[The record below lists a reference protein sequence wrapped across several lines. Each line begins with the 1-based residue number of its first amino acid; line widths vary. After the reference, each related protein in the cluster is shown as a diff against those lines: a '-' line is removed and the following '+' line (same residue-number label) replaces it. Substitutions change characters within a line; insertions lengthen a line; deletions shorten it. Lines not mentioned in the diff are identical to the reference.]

1 MGDQELDKREIEET
15 QTQTADEIEK
25 QTRKRDREASVEPK
39 SGNVGNAED
48 LAPKRGKKSNEE
60 KEDKV
65 NEIRTQVEDL
75 DVRKKEQE
83 KKESEG
89 EKKAD
94 NESTTKV
101 EVKKP
106 TTTQSTFA
114 SFASSASPFASSSS
128 NTNTNTN
135 TKAGST
141 DKNTTASTPSAFS
154 AFAKAAP
161 TATPSTE
168 SKESFNDKLASTQ
181 GTSLAK
187 EHSDQ
192 KVTLAPQQT
201 ATGEEDEHTVLQIRS
216 KLYIL
221 HDKEGN
227 WKERGVGL
235 FKLNRNSNGRCRLV
249 MRADGVLRVILNVVL
264 FPKMPVQLA
273 QDKFIR
279 FSAPNEENK
288 LEHFTVKFGNAKLA
302 QEAYDKINESIQDD
316 DDEDDDNEDDKG
328 EKEAQEKGDEHSNDA
343 TDKV

>member
-1 MGDQELDKREIEET
+1 MH
-15 QTQTADEIEK
+15 
-25 QTRKRDREASVEPK
+25 
-39 SGNVGNAED
+39 
-48 LAPKRGKKSNEE
+48 
-60 KEDKV
+60 
-65 NEIRTQVEDL
+65 
-75 DVRKKEQE
+75 
-83 KKESEG
+83 
-89 EKKAD
+89 
-94 NESTTKV
+94 
-101 EVKKP
+101 P

-128 NTNTNTN
+128 NSNSN
-135 TKAGST
+135 TKAGIT
-141 DKNTTASTPSAFS
+141 DKNATATTLSAFS

-161 TATPSTE
+161 AATPSTE

-227 WKERGVGL
+227 WKERGIGL
-235 FKLNRNSNGRCRLV
+235 FKLNRNSNGRCRLI

-279 FSAPNEENK
+279 FSAPNEEHK
-288 LEHFTVKFGNAKLA
+288 LEHFTVKVGFLLLMR
-302 QEAYDKINESIQDD
+302 EVT
-316 DDEDDDNEDDKG
+316 
-328 EKEAQEKGDEHSNDA
+328 H
-343 TDKV
+343 KVPVRQR